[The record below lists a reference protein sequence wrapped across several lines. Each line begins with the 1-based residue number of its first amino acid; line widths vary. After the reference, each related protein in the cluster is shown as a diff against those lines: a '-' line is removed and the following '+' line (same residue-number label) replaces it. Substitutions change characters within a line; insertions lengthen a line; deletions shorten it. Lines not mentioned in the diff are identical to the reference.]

1 MYPAIKSNAMNEEE
15 AIKICGKELVDRV
28 KSINC
33 EFTNRVID
41 ECYDVTEMS
50 ASVDFGEGSLTI
62 LYLIPNDDI
71 ETCEDAGDYD
81 YTDYTFV
88 IEQNFY
94 FDAYSITETNNKQRK
109 YNA

>member
-1 MYPAIKSNAMNEEE
+1 MYPSIKSNAMSEEE
-15 AIKICGKELVDRV
+15 VIKICGKELVERV

-50 ASVDFGEGSLTI
+50 ASVDFGDGSLTI

-71 ETCEDAGDYD
+71 ETCEDVGDYD